1 MPVGLTRFGDR
12 PDTYSVVVKQ
22 TYDIASPGWSPITN
36 PQDPLCVDEF
46 DEREMRLYP
55 SDFSPFKLTCDVLL
69 VGEALAED
77 EDVAV
82 SIRAGGLSKSA
93 QSASLLGP
101 LGTDPTDSLAQDA
114 PTDQRLPWPPLPLE
128 IGCSY
133 GDFSVEAVIP
143 GPVPDAALVFGSDF
157 ADAMALPLHVDGVLI
172 DPVRGTCA
180 VTFRGCFQRTG
191 SVHRDAFLVVDVT
204 GQLMHASVEE
214 VEAWP
219 RDEIEMDP
227 TALADATQMLESA
240 IQALEL
246 PVPPEAPI
254 IAEPEPPLEEIVDVD
269 SVAEDDDW
277 DGEDEELER
286 NETGQFILGIPEAP
300 PPATVFV
307 ANFRETLPDPDEL
320 ADATESEELQTLR
333 PPSGV
338 PFEPSTLPPAR
349 GTLPPGFGTMPPA
362 AGTMPPAPGT
372 MPPASGTVPPARSLT
387 RPPEGT
393 GVALPFMRSAAL
405 APPRAPTFGAP
416 PVARRAT
423 EPPPASTSTPLPFIP
438 RPAAVPVAAQPLA
451 QPFVYIAPTIAQSQ
465 PSAFSQ
471 AARGFTNTAREVK
484 RIEGMSMD
492 EFVSVRAA
500 LWANGGKSQGVLRKW
515 GMTEL
520 KWRVVVRRWN
530 AELATMR
537 NNPQELGEVVRRM
550 RDAVQ
555 STDLQAEIEPEP
567 PSDRP
572 TAPPLSRAPS

>member
-22 TYDIASPGWSPITN
+22 TYDIASPGWSPITD
-36 PQDPLCVDEF
+36 PQDPLCVDEV
-46 DEREMRLYP
+46 DEHELRLYP

-69 VGEALAED
+69 VGEALAEAD
-77 EDVAV
+77 DVPV
-82 SIRAGGLSKSA
+82 TIRAGGLSKSA

-128 IGCSY
+128 IACAY

-143 GPVPDAALVFGSDF
+143 GPVPDAALVFGTDF
-157 ADAMALPLHVDGVLI
+157 AEAMALPLHVDGVLI

-180 VTFRGCFQRTG
+180 VTFRGCFQRVG
-191 SVHRDAFLVVDVT
+191 SVHRDALLVVDVT
-204 GQLMHASVEE
+204 GQLLHATVEE

-219 RDEIEMDP
+219 RVEIEMDP
-227 TALADATQMLESA
+227 SALADATQMLESA
-240 IQALEL
+240 IQALEA
-246 PVPPEAPI
+246 PAAPEAAVVPEQ
-254 IAEPEPPLEEIVDVD
+254 EPVEEIVDVD

-277 DGEDEELER
+277 DGEEEEELER
-286 NETGQFILGIPEAP
+286 SETGQFILGIPEPP
-300 PPATVFV
+300 PPATIFV
-307 ANFRETLPDPDEL
+307 ASFRETLPDPDEL
-320 ADATESEELQTLR
+320 LDATESEELQTLR
-333 PPSGV
+333 PPAATD
-338 PFEPSTLPPAR
+338 PSTLPPAR
-349 GTLPPGFGTMPPA
+349 GTLPPESGTLPPA
-362 AGTMPPAPGT
+362 APATLPPAAAT
-372 MPPASGTVPPARSLT
+372 LPPARALTRPPT
-387 RPPEGT
+387 RPPEGI
-393 GVALPFMRSAAL
+393 GAALPFLRSAAL

-416 PVARRAT
+416 PLAIRPAT

-438 RPAAVPVAAQPLA
+438 RPAALPTQTVSVAAQQPLA
-451 QPFVYIAPTIAQSQ
+451 QPFVYVAPSIAQAQ

-471 AARGFTNTAREVK
+471 AARGIRPSTEVK

-530 AELATMR
+530 AEIATMR
-537 NNPQELGEVVRRM
+537 DNPQELGEVVRRM

-555 STDLQAEIEPEP
+555 SSDDEAEP
-567 PSDRP
+567 PTSRP
-572 TAPPLSRAPS
+572 TTPPISPAPS